1 MLVAMLGAGLAIAG
15 ESYSIAAQRDKEQE
29 LLFIGAQYR
38 AALRSY
44 RQAQIRGGLR
54 EYPAS
59 LEDLLKDNRF
69 PGTRR
74 HLRRLYRDPMTGTTE
89 WGVVRVAGRIIG
101 VHSLSEGTPL
111 KQAGFDIDDAEFE
124 GAETYADWVF
134 MGATGPGTPGAER
147 EDEGVVPGNP
157 ATETNR

>member
-29 LLFIGAQYR
+29 LLFIGAQFR
-38 AALRSY
+38 TALRSY
-44 RQAQIRGGLR
+44 HQAQIRAGRR
-54 EYPAS
+54 EYPAT
-59 LEDLLKDNRF
+59 LDDLLKDNRF

-89 WGVVRVAGRIIG
+89 WGVVRVAGRIVG
-101 VHSLSEGTPL
+101 VHSLSTGTPL

-124 GAETYADWVF
+124 GAEKYADWIF
-134 MGATGPGTPGAER
+134 MAPAAPGTPRTDG
-147 EDEGVVPGNP
+147 EDEPVVPGN
-157 ATETNR
+157 AVTEMNR